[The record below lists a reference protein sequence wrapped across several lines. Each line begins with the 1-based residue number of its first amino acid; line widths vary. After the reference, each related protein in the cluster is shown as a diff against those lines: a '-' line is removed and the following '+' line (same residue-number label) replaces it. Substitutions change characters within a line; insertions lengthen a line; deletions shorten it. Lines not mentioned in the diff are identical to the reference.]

1 MISKFFIERP
11 VLANVIAA
19 LFVLLGLVAINT
31 LPISEYPQIVPPTI
45 QVTTSDPGADA
56 KTLVNTVALPIEQ
69 QVNGVADMLYMQ
81 STSTSAGNYTLIVT
95 FKVGTDLNFAQ
106 VLVQNRVAAALAQLP
121 TSVQHQGVV
130 VQQKSTAILQFI
142 TLTSP
147 HKTYDGLFLNN
158 YAIINMQNVLAR
170 LPGVGNVNV
179 FGTGEYAM
187 RIWLDPAKMQGFGL
201 MPSDVIN
208 ALREQNVAVPAGQIG
223 GPPVSSPQAFQLT
236 VNVPGLLS
244 NPQEFANI
252 IVKSAGASNPA
263 GGVTSSK
270 IVHIRDVGRVELGS
284 VDYNILSTFNG

>member
-19 LFVLLGLVAINT
+19 LFILLGLVAIAT
-31 LPISEYPQIVPPTI
+31 LPIAEYPEIVPPTI

-106 VLVQNRVAAALAQLP
+106 VLVQNRVSAALAQLP
-121 TSVQHQGVV
+121 SSVQRQGVV

-158 YAIINMQNVLAR
+158 YAIINMQNELAR

-179 FGTGEYAM
+179 YGTGEYAM
-187 RIWLDPAKMQGFGL
+187 RIWLDPEKMQGFGL
-201 MPSDVIN
+201 TPNDVIN

-223 GPPVSSPQAFQLT
+223 GPPVSSSQAYQLT

-244 NPQEFANI
+244 KPDQFANI
-252 IVKSAGASNPA
+252 IVKSSSSVSAS
-263 GGVTSSK
+263 GVTASQ
-270 IVHIRDVGRVELGS
+270 IVRIRDVGRVELGS
-284 VDYNILSTFNG
+284 